1 VCLLSQVEWEKR
13 FYSASLDTL
22 GNLIYKKPYKGNVLD
37 FYYDGNIKT
46 KGQYVN
52 GLMSGM
58 WTYYYPNGVI
68 KAKGRFFKG
77 DGGDIHATSGIP
89 QNGRYGEW
97 TIYYLNGNINAK
109 YQYINGE
116 FDQNNL
122 EWYANGQKKYDY
134 SYIKGIKDGGW
145 NAWYKNGQKKHHY
158 FYNRGKKVKTWIV

>member
-1 VCLLSQVEWEKR
+1 MCLLSQVEWEKR

-68 KAKGRFFKG
+68 NLIR
-77 DGGDIHATSGIP
+77 II
-89 QNGRYGEW
+89 
-97 TIYYLNGNINAK
+97 LNGMPMDKRNMI
-109 YQYINGE
+109 I
-116 FDQNNL
+116 L
-122 EWYANGQKKYDY
+122 
-134 SYIKGIKDGGW
+134 I
-145 NAWYKNGQKKHHY
+145 
-158 FYNRGKKVKTWIV
+158 